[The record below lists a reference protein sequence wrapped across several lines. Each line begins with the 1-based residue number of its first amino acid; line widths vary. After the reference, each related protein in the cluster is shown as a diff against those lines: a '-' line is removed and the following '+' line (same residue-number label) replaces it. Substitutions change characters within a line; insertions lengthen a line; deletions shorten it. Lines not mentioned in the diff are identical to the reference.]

1 METALQNKEY
11 YKLIE
16 LLTSS
21 MEYNRHRT
29 ELPTLTPS
37 GIIVGGQYPCD
48 IDIAKLHSRQAIQIL
63 DGE

>member
-1 METALQNKEY
+1 
-11 YKLIE
+11 
-16 LLTSS
+16 
-21 MEYNRHRT
+21 MEYNQHRT

-48 IDIAKLHSRQAIQIL
+48 IDTAKLHSRQAIQIL

>member
-1 METALQNKEY
+1 MESALQKEEY
-11 YKLIE
+11 CKLI
-16 LLTSS
+16 TINTRS

-37 GIIVGGQYPCD
+37 GIIVGGQHPCD
-48 IDIAKLHSRQAIQIL
+48 IDIAKSHSRQAIQIL